1 MPNAD
6 ESPVLQIDRDHHS
19 TRSASVATERDVLHE
34 VEHAPWGLGN
44 PGIEASRRVRD
55 LDVWL
60 VLVVDQPEAVLAVPQ
75 GKGLLAERTTDA
87 RDWGLFG
94 SVSALVPLG
103 LACLAG
109 GCVSRTAFGLAAA
122 LLLASA
128 DQKGPLCGDNMGIY
142 EHLPMIARRTF
153 IPQILA
159 ENAEPQM
166 APKEAAAKRKEK
178 DCRLPYEIRR
188 SILIEAFGGRTLH
201 MDLEFSH
208 PLVRKSGPQTKIRH
222 CDLNVNLTQDTN
234 IRKGWQWFSSVCH
247 RPVEWPEGIRLGG
260 RPPMKECEQTPKTR
274 PHEDICWRG
283 TLNPGECGPLRGEDR
298 SSKCFIG
305 IMGWLLV
312 CRQAYADGIDI
323 LFTTNTFYLKS
334 PDLLQYLSRII
345 LPQRLRAITSLE
357 ICWLNKFDKSRIK
370 VLWDNPTTEDSEL
383 HDLCRMVP
391 QAFPH
396 VLRLDIT
403 LLCDIRPIGDDFTR
417 LSLPEAREL
426 TVSAMERVILG
437 PVESMLRALGP
448 GREFSITVPM
458 LAWIMLQALHRF
470 LYGPKLKIEWYIYG
484 MDGRFWKELDPSNEL
499 GYWICC
505 GDEEYIPIHW
515 GCVQTAP

>member
-1 MPNAD
+1 
-6 ESPVLQIDRDHHS
+6 
-19 TRSASVATERDVLHE
+19 
-34 VEHAPWGLGN
+34 
-44 PGIEASRRVRD
+44 
-55 LDVWL
+55 
-60 VLVVDQPEAVLAVPQ
+60 
-75 GKGLLAERTTDA
+75 
-87 RDWGLFG
+87 
-94 SVSALVPLG
+94 
-103 LACLAG
+103 
-109 GCVSRTAFGLAAA
+109 
-122 LLLASA
+122 
-128 DQKGPLCGDNMGIY
+128 
-142 EHLPMIARRTF
+142 MIARRTF

-260 RPPMKECEQTPKTR
+260 RPPMKECEQIPKTR
-274 PHEDICWRG
+274 PHEDI
-283 TLNPGECGPLRGEDR
+283 
-298 SSKCFIG
+298 SSKNNNG
-305 IMGWLLV
+305 LSS
-312 CRQAYADGIDI
+312 YADGIDI

-334 PDLLQYLSRII
+334 PDLLQYLPRII

-484 MDGRFWKELDPSNEL
+484 MDGRFWKELDSSNEL